1 MRSAKP
7 IRRARQTRSVTDA
20 VTDAQ
25 LARSLTAETETK
37 PAWTGGGSDDLRK
50 SASDLGAR
58 IGQEVAERL
67 RASLAAGDRERR
79 ERAEGAALG
88 KAAGERLVAA
98 AEACRKRAA
107 VTAGQRVAAHAI
119 VDAFDR
125 RDHLRALAKATPG
138 YVPSA
143 RLVDSEQ
150 AAEALAAPV
159 SRAAFVPAPTPAPP
173 AEHHDDEL
181 AAAAAAGDVNW
192 LDRLNTEAVAKAFAR
207 DRRRLPVGAGPRAGA

>member
-1 MRSAKP
+1 M
-7 IRRARQTRSVTDA
+7 
-20 VTDAQ
+20 
-25 LARSLTAETETK
+25 
-37 PAWTGGGSDDLRK
+37 
-50 SASDLGAR
+50 
-58 IGQEVAERL
+58 EVAERDRL
-67 RASLAAGDRERR
+67 RAD
-79 ERAEGAALG
+79 
-88 KAAGERLVAA
+88 
-98 AEACRKRAA
+98 

-159 SRAAFVPAPTPAPP
+159 SRAAFVPAPTPAPA

-207 DRRRLPVGAGPRAGA
+207 DRRRLPRSIRSAVRPMLRGIPKATFSCRTDTVTIES